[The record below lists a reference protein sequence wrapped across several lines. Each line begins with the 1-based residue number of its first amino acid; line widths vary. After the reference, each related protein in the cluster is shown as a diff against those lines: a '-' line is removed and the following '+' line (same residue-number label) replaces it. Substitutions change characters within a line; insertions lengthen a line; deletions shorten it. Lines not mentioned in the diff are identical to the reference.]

1 MNDENPTYVE
11 LEVLVPAAHVCFAYS
26 STDRRNWSTRW
37 HIRRRTDEIGQLT
50 GTFVDGQTKLVNSLA
65 HSLTDRRNWSTHWHI
80 RRRTDELVNSLA
92 HLSTDRRN
100 WSTHWH
106 IRRLS
111 LNIQ

>member
-65 HSLTDRRNWSTHWHI
+65 HSSTDRSTHWHI
-80 RRRTDELVNSLA
+80 CRRTDEIGQLTGTFVVCP
-92 HLSTDRRN
+92 
-100 WSTHWH
+100 
-106 IRRLS
+106 
-111 LNIQ
+111 

>member
-65 HSLTDRRNWSTHWHI
+65 HSSTDRRIGQLTG
-80 RRRTDELVNSLA
+80 TFVDGQTKLVNSLA
-92 HLSTDRRN
+92 HSSSVLEHSI
-100 WSTHWH
+100 
-106 IRRLS
+106 IRS
-111 LNIQ
+111 NPKSKI